1 MKYSKIYYENNKKG
15 EKLEKEEK
23 IDEAIEVFESNIL
36 IHTDTPY
43 TYRRLSIIYK
53 KRGNR

>member
-23 IDEAIEVFESNIL
+23 IDEAIEVFESNLQLFLLFYVLLLKVI
-36 IHTDTPY
+36 
-43 TYRRLSIIYK
+43 
-53 KRGNR
+53 

>member
-1 MKYSKIYYENNKKG
+1 MKYSKIYYENNNKG

-53 KRGNR
+53 KRAK